1 MTEQEKKLSMFDI
14 FEASQETIE
23 EAVKKSSEESSKKA
37 KFLRISKDGT
47 YAVRILPIAPVLDAD
62 GEMLP
67 MDRKGYEY
75 PLRSLTLKIE
85 DTSKME
91 KGKPKIVY
99 ATVCNAKHA
108 FPNLAAD
115 PIDTY
120 VKIACER
127 YAKDTKLCEKLRDTS
142 FNGGLKWDSS
152 RCIYVIECENQGA
165 GIQILQLSFAQ
176 YKTLEDMK
184 LNLWNKLNKKGKVPC
199 PISSIRGAYPVEII
213 RKTEGKTKYTF
224 NIDLTAGVSE
234 LEEETLQEL
243 FNAPR
248 LPEVIYR
255 YSRYHLEAT
264 ITFLQQLD
272 EKYDIK
278 VMEDE
283 QMKNCLAQVQTLL
296 SPDDQSHFTL
306 GGNDSE
312 SGSDNDSDSLQALY
326 DRYDQLEKAGLDD
339 ETEEGQELRGSI
351 RAFIEANDLDVTIGR
366 KKTNLMLL
374 DEINDVMYGP
384 EDGEGD
390 DAEETPASKTKP
402 AAEPE
407 PDSDPEDEDDSPA
420 AEPDDDPEPD
430 PEPVRPSRTRE
441 RNDDTNEP
449 AERPRRAGRPARRR

>member
-1 MTEQEKKLSMFDI
+1 MTEQEKNLSMFDL

-47 YAVRILPIAPVLDAD
+47 YAVRILPLAPVLNAD

-67 MDRKGYEY
+67 MERKGYEY

-108 FPNLAAD
+108 FPTLAAD

-127 YAKDTKLCEKLRDTS
+127 YAKDTKMCEKLHESS

-176 YKTLEDMK
+176 YKTLEEMK
-184 LNLWNKLNKKGKVPC
+184 INLWNKLNKKGKVPC

-234 LEEETLQEL
+234 LEEETLQDL
-243 FNAPR
+243 FNSPR

-264 ITFLQQLD
+264 TTFLQQLD
-272 EKYDIK
+272 EKYGIK

-283 QMKNCLAQVQTLL
+283 RMKDCLAQVQMLL

-306 GGNDSE
+306 GGNDADAA
-312 SGSDNDSDSLQALY
+312 SDNDTDNLQALY
-326 DRYDQLEKAGLDD
+326 DRYDQLDKEGLDD

-351 RAFIEANDLDVTIGR
+351 RAFIEANDLDVIIGR

-384 EDGEGD
+384 AEGEGD
-390 DAEETPASKTKP
+390 EEEAPAAKTKP
-402 AAEPE
+402 APEPE
-407 PDSDPEDEDDSPA
+407 PEEEDDEPA
-420 AEPDDDPEPD
+420 AEPDDEPEP
-430 PEPVRPSRTRE
+430 EPAPARPSRTRE

-449 AERPRRAGRPARRR
+449 AERPRRAGRPVRRR

>member
-1 MTEQEKKLSMFDI
+1 MTEQEKNLSMFDL

-47 YAVRILPIAPVLDAD
+47 YAVRILPLAPVVNAD

-67 MDRKGYEY
+67 MERKGYEY

-108 FPNLAAD
+108 FPTLAAD
-115 PIDTY
+115 PIYTY
-120 VKIACER
+120 VKIACEL
-127 YAKDTKLCEKLRDTS
+127 YAKDTKMCEKLHESS

-152 RCIYVIECENQGA
+152 RCIYVMECENQGA

-184 LNLWNKLNKKGKVPC
+184 LSLWNKLNKKGKVPC

-224 NIDLTAGVSE
+224 NIDLTAGISE
-234 LEEETLQEL
+234 LDEETLQEL

-264 ITFLQQLD
+264 TIFLQQLD

-278 VMEDE
+278 VMEDDR
-283 QMKNCLAQVQTLL
+283 MKDCLAQVQMLL

-306 GGNDSE
+306 GGNDSG
-312 SGSDNDSDSLQALY
+312 SGADSDSDSLQALY
-326 DRYDQLEKAGLDD
+326 DRYDQLEKEGLDD

-351 RAFIEANDLDVTIGR
+351 RAFIEANDLDVIIGR

-384 EDGEGD
+384 EDGND
-390 DAEETPASKTKP
+390 DEEAPAPKTKPAPEPDPYDEDDQP

-407 PDSDPEDEDDSPA
+407 DE
-420 AEPDDDPEPD
+420 PEPE
-430 PEPVRPSRTRE
+430 PAPVRPSRTRE
-441 RNDDTNEP
+441 RNEDTNEP

>member
-1 MTEQEKKLSMFDI
+1 MTEQEKNLSMYDI
-14 FEASQETIE
+14 FGATEETLE

-37 KFLRISKDGT
+37 KYLRISKDGT
-47 YAVRILPIAPVLDAD
+47 YAVRILPLAPVVDPD
-62 GEMLP
+62 GEILP

-85 DTSKME
+85 DSSKME
-91 KGKPKIVY
+91 KGKPKMVY
-99 ATVCNAKHA
+99 ATVCNAKYA

-120 VKIACER
+120 VQVACDL
-127 YAKDTKLCEKLRDTS
+127 YASDTKMCEKLHESS

-152 RCIYVIECENQGA
+152 RCIYVIECENRGA

-176 YKTLEDMK
+176 YKTLEEMK
-184 LNLWNKLNKKGKVPC
+184 LNLWNKLNKKGAKRPC
-199 PISSIRGAYPVEII
+199 PISSVRGAYPVEII

-224 NIDLTAGVSE
+224 NIDLTAGENE
-234 LEEETLQEL
+234 LDEETLQEL
-243 FNAPR
+243 FNTPR

-255 YSRYHLEAT
+255 YSRYHYEAT
-264 ITFLQQLD
+264 MTFLSQLD
-272 EKYDIK
+272 ERFGIK

-283 QMKNCLAQVQTLL
+283 RMKNCLEQVKTLL

-306 GGNDSE
+306 GGKDSD
-312 SGSDNDSDSLQALY
+312 SASDNDSDSLQALY
-326 DRYDQLEKAGLDD
+326 DRYDQLADQGLDD

-351 RAFIEANDLDVTIGR
+351 RSFIEANDLDITIGR

-384 EDGEGD
+384 EDGE
-390 DAEETPASKTKP
+390 EESEPESKPKAKP
-402 AAEPE
+402 APAPEPETDDDDEPEEPAEDPEPE
-407 PDSDPEDEDDSPA
+407 PEPE
-420 AEPDDDPEPD
+420 
-430 PEPVRPSRTRE
+430 RPSRRE

-449 AERPRRAGRPARRR
+449 AERPRRASRPARRR